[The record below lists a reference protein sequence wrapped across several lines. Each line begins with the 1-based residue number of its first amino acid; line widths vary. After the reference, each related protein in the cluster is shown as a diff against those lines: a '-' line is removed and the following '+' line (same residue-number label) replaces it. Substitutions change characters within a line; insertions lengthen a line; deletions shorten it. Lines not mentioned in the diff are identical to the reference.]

1 MSKRDEVRQ
10 QALVIATEIIDPE
23 WHYDGFPAMARVL
36 VDQILALEGI
46 AVVDR
51 KAETSFLPDEVQVK
65 LGIDDL
71 MPTELGIAFR
81 RGYEQKHIDMLQ
93 AGWVKEVKR

>member
-1 MSKRDEVRQ
+1 MSQRDEVRQ

-51 KAETSFLPDEVQVK
+51 KAELPDFGEPKNFFREYLSRVGCNQRMK
-65 LGIDDL
+65 LILKD
-71 MPTELGIAFR
+71 
-81 RGYEQKHIDMLQ
+81 
-93 AGWVKEVKR
+93 WVKEDK